1 MEQNQSQ
8 HSEPHVPITPELI
21 PHKKPSKA
29 KLAII
34 TSVVVAALA
43 VGALAIVLLTSE
55 DTEEVASTSNSES
68 AAVAETSVAK
78 QLMSKY
84 SSGVI
89 DIQSYDCTAR
99 SDNEWYRTDRTFA
112 IDPSDP
118 NKMYVSIEWK
128 GVYKSVDGGAT
139 WSSITKGIL
148 AYADKADP
156 TKACHG
162 EYPVIRINPKDSN
175 HLLLVTSGGGG
186 GHLSL
191 TTPNSQTG
199 GIYQSL
205 DGGNSWE
212 LATGNEMNVYS
223 SDAAFSPDGSTIY
236 YATASN
242 PASWNEA
249 DQSRLY
255 VKSGLILVSTDK
267 AKTWT
272 ELPTGI
278 GERTSV
284 TNLFIDQA
292 NPNVI
297 TAPTF
302 SAARLSADGTGTGIS
317 NGKDMTIPQL
327 GVLRSND
334 GGKTWSSI
342 PGTDTS
348 AFIRGSFSQN
358 MYKNQFYVPSSADGI
373 PASYATTDG
382 GATITK
388 TKAIDVA
395 TYDPYDTTGKT
406 MLGYTTA
413 SVGMPSMNLTLW
425 ASQDAGVTW
434 NKTGT
439 LPSEI
444 SDPNDKKTKVSNIV
458 WHPID
463 PNTIFM
469 NGAGGHVWKSI
480 DRGISWKTL
489 LSLEKLPQ

>member
-1 MEQNQSQ
+1 MEQNLSQ
-8 HSEPHVPITPELI
+8 PSEPQIPTTPEPTL
-21 PHKKPSKA
+21 PKKPSKA

-34 TSVVVAALA
+34 ISTVVA
-43 VGALAIVLLTSE
+43 VLAIGAIAVIVLTSKNTD
-55 DTEEVASTSNSES
+55 DTTSTANSET
-68 AAVAETSVAK
+68 ATAAETSVAK
-78 QLMSKY
+78 QLMDRY

-99 SDNEWYRTDRTFA
+99 SDNEWYRTDRTLA
-112 IDPSDP
+112 IDPNNP
-118 NKMYVSIEWK
+118 NTMYVSIEWK
-128 GVYKSVDGGAT
+128 GVYRSTDGGTT

-162 EYPVIRINPKDSN
+162 EYPVIRINPTDSN

-186 GHLSL
+186 GYLSL

-205 DGGNSWE
+205 DGGSSWE
-212 LATGNEMNVYS
+212 LVTGNDMNVYS
-223 SDAAFSPDGSTIY
+223 SDAVFSPDGKTIY

-249 DQSRLY
+249 DQSQLY
-255 VKSGLILVSTDK
+255 VKAGLILASTDK

-284 TNLFIDQA
+284 TNLFIDKA
-292 NPNVI
+292 NPNII

-327 GVLRSND
+327 GVLRTSD
-334 GGKTWSSI
+334 GGKTWASI
-342 PGTDTS
+342 PGTNTT
-348 AFIRGSFSQN
+348 AYIRGSFSQN
-358 MYKNQFYVPSSADGI
+358 VYNNQFYVPSSADGS
-373 PASYATTDG
+373 PASFVTTDG
-382 GATITK
+382 GATLTK

-413 SVGMPSMNLTLW
+413 SIGMPSMNLTLW
-425 ASQDAGVTW
+425 ASQDAGITW
-434 NKTGT
+434 NKSGT

-458 WHPID
+458 WHPTESK
-463 PNTIFM
+463 TIFM
-469 NGAGGHVWKSI
+469 NGAGGHVWKST
-480 DRGISWKTL
+480 DRGASWKTL
-489 LSLEKLPQ
+489 ISLSSLPN